1 MLKFEGGG
9 NVSKLY
15 RKAAYCAQLELWK
28 GNSWSEVLG
37 MRSVPL
43 CSEDYHLTVK

>member
-1 MLKFEGGG
+1 MLKFGGEG

-28 GNSWSEVLG
+28 GKRGSYALG
-37 MRSVPL
+37 MRFVSL
-43 CSEDYHLTVK
+43 CSEDCHLTVK